1 MWFIS
6 VWLTLKHVAKII
18 YKVCKRV
25 NIKQKSYTSRVHT
38 DQTPR
43 VTPKSLNTLKK
54 THTNPSRP
62 SRSCDPRENKS
73 GNSLI
78 SQNVRLRREWSI
90 KPVTA
95 LWKVKVRVKLLEHQT
110 LRHRRNVSVCRVR
123 TGPDPSDRSPSTTVG
138 LPFLKSFRFHAS
150 ELVLILSSW
159 IKYKEKDWNS
169 ISLQNAL

>member
-1 MWFIS
+1 MMWFIS

-25 NIKQKSYTSRVHT
+25 NIKHKSYTSRVHT
-38 DQTPR
+38 DQTPH

-54 THTNPSRP
+54 NTHTNPSRP

-73 GNSLI
+73 SNSLI

-110 LRHRRNVSVCRVR
+110 LRYRRNVSVCRVR
-123 TGPDPSDRSPSTTVG
+123 TGPDPSDGSLSTRLWR
-138 LPFLKSFRFHAS
+138 LPFLKSFRQGLLM
-150 ELVLILSSW
+150 LVLIVSSW
-159 IKYKEKDWNS
+159 IKCYILK
-169 ISLQNAL
+169 